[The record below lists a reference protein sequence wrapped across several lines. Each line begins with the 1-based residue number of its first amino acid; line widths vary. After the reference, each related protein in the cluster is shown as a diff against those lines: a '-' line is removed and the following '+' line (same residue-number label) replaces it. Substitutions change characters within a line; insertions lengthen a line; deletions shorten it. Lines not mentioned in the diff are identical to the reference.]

1 MSDQLIGQRFGNYR
15 LISLIGHGG
24 FANVYLGEH
33 IHITMMRVAIKVIH
47 TMLPEKERL
56 AFHGEAQ
63 KLALLRH
70 RHIMQI
76 LDFGVEQNIPYI
88 IAEYAP
94 NGTLRQRLTQKPVP
108 PQQIMSY
115 IKQIV

>member
-15 LISLIGHGG
+15 LVSLLGHGG
-24 FANVYLGEH
+24 FANVYLEEH
-33 IHITMMRVAIKVIH
+33 IHINMMRVAIKVIH

-108 PQQIMSY
+108 PPQIMSY
-115 IKQIV
+115 I